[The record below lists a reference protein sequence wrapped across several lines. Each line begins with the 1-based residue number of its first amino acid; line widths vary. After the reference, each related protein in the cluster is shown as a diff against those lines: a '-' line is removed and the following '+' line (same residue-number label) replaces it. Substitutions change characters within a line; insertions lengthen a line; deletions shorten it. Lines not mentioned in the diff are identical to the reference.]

1 MTSFIA
7 KADIQFNKDIR
18 PILSDKCFHC
28 HGPDK
33 DDRKAN
39 LRLDTAQGLITDL
52 GGYFAIVPG
61 EPEKSEVYKRIT
73 HRNPEERMPPKSMHK
88 VLSDDE
94 KATIYEWIKQG
105 AQWQNHWSFEPI
117 ADVQVP
123 QIKQTS
129 WAKTA
134 IDSFILARLEQEQLS
149 PSMKADKRTL
159 MRRLA
164 LDLTGLPPSQ
174 QLIQQFTNDHDTNA
188 YEKIVDKLLASPA
201 YGEHQAHYWLD
212 AARYADT
219 HGLHLDNLRSIWP
232 YRDWVVN
239 AFNQNMPFDQFSI
252 EQLAGDLLP
261 NPTQEQLVAT
271 GFVRSNPSTSEGGAI
286 DEEYAAIYAKDRTE
300 TLSTVWL
307 GLTTGCAGCHDHKF
321 DPISQKEFYQ
331 LTAFFRNTTEKPM
344 DGNAMDYPPSIPV
357 LSPEGQIIKQNIT
370 IKDRALKSKLKD
382 IATQSKSSLSTWIK
396 QLNNEQPVA
405 MVNSHLVFHLPANE
419 GTSNQLTTYIDNKK
433 SSAKITGKY
442 QWTKGRQGKALAIN
456 QSTLIDVGKTAEFN
470 YSDRFSVNFWLKVP
484 KEKIKSQAI
493 IGRIDVDPDKGW
505 WHGEST
511 TSGWF
516 VELSNEKSLKLA
528 LNYGETSFIQ
538 GNLYDVI
545 KVDTW
550 QHFTIQYNG
559 TANQKA
565 FQYYIDGKEMRYAQ
579 ARSLSSEEFKKV
591 ANTNISNPLT
601 VGLIQNP
608 YDQKENRLDK
618 EVKEKLQSSPFV
630 GLQDLRVYNALLNQ
644 EENQFIAKLPEIKS
658 ALSSNSNDLT
668 ESQRELLA
676 SYYASQ
682 ISVEGKVYSE
692 QRREQRYQ
700 IEKVEQ
706 RSPITLILEEKK
718 DSSPFAHILNRGQY
732 DDEGEKVFSAT
743 LAVLP
748 KIEKNSDLNRLDL
761 AKWLVRDDH
770 PLTARVTVNRFWQY
784 LFGKGLVETAG
795 DFGSQGTPPTHPEL
809 LDWLANDF
817 KNSGWD
823 VKRIIKQMVMS
834 ATYQQSSKISDELK
848 QKDPLNVLY
857 ARSSRYR
864 LDAEVIRDQALH
876 VSGLLID
883 KVGGEPVK
891 PYQPDG
897 LWKTVAYVDSNT
909 AKFVQDHGDKL
920 YRKSLYTFRK
930 RTASPPG
937 MALFDAPDRESCVV
951 QREQTNTPLQALLLM
966 NDPQFIEAARV
977 MAESVLKANT
987 DDKFSYLIEHSLG
1000 RKPDELML
1008 QTLKNSYQNL
1018 RRLYLSS
1025 ETAAS
1030 ELISIGESKADEQL
1044 DPIELAS
1051 WTMLANQVFNLDE
1064 FITKN

>member
-1 MTSFIA
+1 MVSFA
-7 KADIQFNKDIR
+7 ADAEIQFNKDIR
-18 PILSDKCFHC
+18 PILSDNCFHC

-39 LRLDTAQGLITDL
+39 LRLDTAEGLLTDL
-52 GGYFAIVPG
+52 GGHFAVVPG
-61 EPEKSEVYKRIT
+61 NPEKSEVYKRIT
-73 HRNPEERMPPKSMHK
+73 HKNPEERMPPKSMHK
-88 VLSDDE
+88 VLSE
-94 KATIYEWIKQG
+94 QEISTIYAWIKQG

-117 ADVQVP
+117 ADVP
-123 QIKQTS
+123 IPPIKQRD
-129 WAKTA
+129 WAKTP
-134 IDSFILARLEQEQLS
+134 IDSFILSRLEQEQLS
-149 PSMKADKRTL
+149 ASAQADKRTL
-159 MRRLA
+159 IRRLA

-174 QLIQQFTNDHDTNA
+174 QLIQQFVNDDSANA
-188 YEKIVDKLLASPA
+188 YEKVVDKLLALPA

-271 GFVRSNPSTSEGGAI
+271 GFVRSNPSTNEGGAI
-286 DEEYAAIYAKDRTE
+286 EEEYAAIYAKDRTE

-344 DGNAMDYPPSIPV
+344 DGNAMDYPPSIHV
-357 LSPEGQIIKQNIT
+357 LSAQDKLLKESLAV
-370 IKDRALKSKLKD
+370 KDKTLKSKLKA
-382 IATQSKSSLSTWIK
+382 IATENKSELSSWIK
-396 QLNNEQPVA
+396 QLDGQQPVPIE
-405 MVNSHLVFHLPANE
+405 NSHLVFHLPADE
-419 GTSNQLTTYIDNKK
+419 GANNQLTTYVDDKK
-433 SSAKITGKY
+433 SSAKVSGKY
-442 QWTKGRQGKALAIN
+442 QWVNGKQGKALAIN
-456 QSTLIDVGKTAEFN
+456 QSTLIELGNTAEFN
-470 YSDRFSVNFWLKVP
+470 YRDRFSVSFWLKVP

-493 IGRIDVDPDKGW
+493 IGRIDVDPNKGW
-505 WHGEST
+505 WSGEST

-516 VELSNEKSLKLA
+516 VELSNENSLKLA
-528 LNYGETSFIQ
+528 LNYGESSFIE
-538 GNLYDVI
+538 GSLWNVI
-545 KVDTW
+545 KADTW

-559 TANQKA
+559 TASQKS
-565 FQYYIDGKEMRYAQ
+565 FQYYVDGEEIQDAQ
-579 ARSLSSEEFKKV
+579 ARSLSTEEFNKV
-591 ANTNISNPLT
+591 ANTKISNPLA
-601 VGLIQNP
+601 VGFVQNP
-608 YDQKENRLDK
+608 YAHKENRLDK
-618 EVKEKLQSSPFV
+618 EVMAKQQASPFV
-630 GLQDLRVYNALLNQ
+630 AVQDLRVYNMILT
-644 EENQFIAKLPEIKS
+644 ENENHLIAKMPEIKS
-658 ALSSNSNDLT
+658 ALATNTNDLS
-668 ESQRELLA
+668 EAQKDLLA
-676 SYYASQ
+676 DYYASQ
-682 ISVEGKVYSE
+682 ISVAGKALTA
-692 QRREQRYQ
+692 QRISHLPQIAD
-700 IEKVEQ
+700 IEKH
-706 RSPITLILEEKK
+706 SPITLVLQEKAN
-718 DSSPFAHILNRGQY
+718 SSPSAHVLNRGLY
-732 DDEGEKVFSAT
+732 DDKGEEVFSST

-748 KIEKNSDLNRLDL
+748 SIDKSENLNRLDL

-817 KNSGWD
+817 KNNGWD
-823 VKRIIKQMVMS
+823 VKRVIKQMVMS
-834 ATYQQSSKISDELK
+834 ATYQQSSKITSELK
-848 QKDPLNVLY
+848 EKDPLNQLY

-883 KVGGEPVK
+883 KVGGKPVK

-909 AKFVQDHGDKL
+909 AKFVQDYGENL

-951 QREQTNTPLQALLLM
+951 QRDQTNTPLQALLLM

-987 DDKFSYLIEHSLG
+987 EDKFSYLIEHSLG
-1000 RKPDELML
+1000 RKPDEFML
-1008 QTLKNSYQNL
+1008 KTLKNSYQNL
-1018 RRLYLSS
+1018 KRLYLTS
-1025 ETAAS
+1025 ETAAD
-1030 ELISIGESKADEQL
+1030 ELINIGESQADEQL